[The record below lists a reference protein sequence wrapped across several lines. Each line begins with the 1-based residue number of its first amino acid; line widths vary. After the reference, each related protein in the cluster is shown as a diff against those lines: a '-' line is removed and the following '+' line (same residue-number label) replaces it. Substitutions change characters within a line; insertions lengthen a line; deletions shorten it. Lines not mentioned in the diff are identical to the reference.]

1 MSKTARNLAVN
12 PRASLLL
19 IDPRT
24 HDEFRLSLVYER
36 TERRGHLFEKL
47 RADVDAIA
55 AFEGMQHVFRL
66 RAADIFRVVDVDRIP
81 PNPTAAP
88 VGEVPPDRRES
99 PELDALAELAAA
111 IGRSGDLDVL
121 VDTALEVLDRS
132 FGYAHSHLLL
142 LDEQGGRLFT
152 IASRGFGA
160 DSIGAEVVVGEGL
173 IGMAAQRCEPISV
186 GNLLQMAKYSRSV
199 RRQFEDGGGVRP
211 GREVPMPGLEGA
223 DSRLVVPA
231 RALGQ
236 LVGVLVVDSG
246 RPAAF
251 GTVDEQVLGVA
262 TTMLASAIEHVRA
275 LERDADVVPA
285 PPSTPRPGAVGER
298 PVAVRFFALDGSTF
312 FDGDYLIKGVAGRI
326 LWSLLGQHAD
336 AGRTDFTNKELR
348 LDPTLDLPGFKDN
361 LESRLILL
369 KRRLDERHAP
379 VRIERTGR
387 GRFRL
392 NVDRALQLAAVDA

>member
-1 MSKTARNLAVN
+1 M
-12 PRASLLL
+12 
-19 IDPRT
+19 
-24 HDEFRLSLVYER
+24 
-36 TERRGHLFEKL
+36 
-47 RADVDAIA
+47 
-55 AFEGMQHVFRL
+55 
-66 RAADIFRVVDVDRIP
+66 
-81 PNPTAAP
+81 
-88 VGEVPPDRRES
+88 
-99 PELDALAELAAA
+99 
-111 IGRSGDLDVL
+111 L

-142 LDEQGGRLFT
+142 LDEQGGRLYT

-173 IGMAAQRCEPISV
+173 IGMAAQRCEPIAV

-211 GREVPMPGLEGA
+211 GREVPMPGLDGA

-236 LVGVLVVDSG
+236 LVGVLVVDSA

-251 GTVDEQVLGVA
+251 GAVDEQILGVA

-285 PPSTPRPGAVGER
+285 PPSTPRPGAGGER

-392 NVDRALQLAAVDA
+392 NVDRPLQLVAVDA

>member
-1 MSKTARNLAVN
+1 VN

-19 IDPRT
+19 IEPRT

-36 TERRGHLFEKL
+36 TERRGHVFEKL

-55 AFEGMQHVFRL
+55 ALEGMQHVFRL
-66 RAADIFRVVDVDRIP
+66 RAADIFRVVEIDRVP
-81 PNPTAAP
+81 PNPTAP
-88 VGEVPPDRRES
+88 PLGEVPPDRCAS
-99 PELDALAELAAA
+99 PELDALAELAAT

-142 LDEQGGRLFT
+142 VDEEGRRLYT
-152 IASRGFGA
+152 IASRGFDV

-173 IGMAAQRCEPISV
+173 IGMAAQRCEPIAV

-199 RRQFEDGGGVRP
+199 RRQFEGGGGVRP
-211 GREVPMPGLEGA
+211 GREVPMPGLERA
-223 DSRLVVPA
+223 DSRIVVPG

-236 LVGVLVVDSG
+236 LVVALVVDST
-246 RPAAF
+246 RPVAF
-251 GTVDEQVLGVA
+251 GPVDEQVLGVA
-262 TTMLASAIEHVRA
+262 ATMLASAIEHVRA
-275 LERDADVVPA
+275 LERDQRDPDVVPA
-285 PPSTPRPGAVGER
+285 PPPARRPGATGER
-298 PVAVRFFALDGSTF
+298 PVAVRFFAVDGSTF

-336 AGRTDFTNKELR
+336 DGRTDFTNKELR

-369 KRRLDERHAP
+369 KRRLDERRAP

-392 NVDRALQLAAVDA
+392 NVDRPLQLVAVDA